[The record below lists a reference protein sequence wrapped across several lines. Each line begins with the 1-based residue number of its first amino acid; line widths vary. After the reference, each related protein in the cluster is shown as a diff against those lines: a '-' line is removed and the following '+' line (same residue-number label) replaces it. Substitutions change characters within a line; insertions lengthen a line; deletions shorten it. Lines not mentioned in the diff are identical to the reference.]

1 MSGVESLGLIG
12 FLPTLLVGIFA
23 LVVLMVDLFSPQGQK
38 ANLVVI
44 SLIGIGL
51 AFWATLRLW
60 GTEEELFGGMIVVDA
75 AALFFHAIFLGVG
88 FITVLLSAQSAA
100 EAGLELAEYYT
111 LLLFALFGAMLMA
124 SGGDLLII
132 FLGLEILSLAQ
143 YILAGM
149 RHDFLKSSESA
160 LKYFLLGAF
169 ATGFLLY
176 GIALLYGATGTTNL
190 AEVVA
195 AVREGG
201 AAVREEGLT
210 DNPLMT
216 IGMGLL
222 IVGFGFKI
230 AAVPFHM
237 WTPDVYEGAPT
248 PVTAFMSTAVKAAGF
263 AALVRVFITALGEL
277 QGSWAP
283 VFWGMAVLTMTVG
296 NLLAISQPHIKRML
310 AYSSI
315 AHAGYLLIA
324 MVAAGPAGLTSLLY
338 YLLAYAFMNLGA
350 FAVVVALEQREER
363 NLLLSDYAGLGFRYP
378 LLGVA
383 MALFMF
389 SLSGLPPT
397 AGFMAKFYVF
407 SAAVEQGYIVLAVIG
422 VLNSLISI
430 YYYLRPIV
438 FMYMEEA
445 KSEVPALRLNRFL
458 VAGLVLTIIGT
469 IHLGLF
475 PARLLGLAQA
485 AAQGLLA
492 P

>member
-1 MSGVESLGLIG
+1 MSGADTLGLIG
-12 FLPTLLVGIFA
+12 FLPALLVGIFA
-23 LVVLMVDLFSPQGQK
+23 VIVLMVDLFSPPGQQ
-38 ANLVVI
+38 ANSGVI
-44 SLIGIGL
+44 ALIGIGL
-51 AFWATLRLW
+51 SFWAAIRLW
-60 GTEEELFGGMIVVDA
+60 GSSAELFGGMVIVDMP
-75 AALFFHAIFLGVG
+75 ALLFQIIFLVVG
-88 FITVLLSAQSAA
+88 FITILLSIQYVA
-100 EAGLELAEYYT
+100 EEGLELGEYYA
-111 LLLFALFGAMLMA
+111 LLLFALLGAMLMA
-124 SGGDLLII
+124 SGGDLLTI
-132 FLGLEILSLAQ
+132 FLGLEIMSLAQ

-149 RHDFLKSSESA
+149 RHNVLKSSESA
-160 LKYFLLGAF
+160 MKYFLLGAF

-190 AEVVA
+190 AGMVT

-201 AAVREEGLT
+201 LA
-210 DNPLMT
+210 DHPLMT

-222 IVGFGFKI
+222 VVGFGFKI

-248 PVTAFMSTAVKAAGF
+248 PVTAFMSTGVKAAAF
-263 AALVRVFITALGEL
+263 AALARVFVAALGDL
-277 QGSWAP
+277 QESWGP
-283 VFWGMAVLTMTVG
+283 IFWVMAVLTMTVG
-296 NLLAISQPHIKRML
+296 NLVAIAQLNIKRML

-324 MVAAGPAGLTSLLY
+324 LVAAGTAGLTGLLY

-350 FAVVVALEQREER
+350 FAVVVALEQREDR
-363 NLLLSDYAGLGFRYP
+363 YLLLADYSGLGFRYP

-407 SAAVEQGYIVLAVIG
+407 SAAVEQGYIVLTVIG
-422 VLNSLISI
+422 VLNSLVSI

-438 FMYMEEA
+438 LMYMEECKA
-445 KSEVPALRLNRFL
+445 DVPAMHLNPFL
-458 VAGLVLTIIGT
+458 LTGLVLTILGT

-475 PARLLGLAQA
+475 PSRLLGLAQA
-485 AAQGLLA
+485 AAQGLFSQ
-492 P
+492 

>member
-1 MSGVESLGLIG
+1 MTGVESLGLIG
-12 FLPTLLVGIFA
+12 FLPTMLVGIFA

-38 ANLVVI
+38 ANLAI
-44 SLIGIGL
+44 IGLSGIGVAL
-51 AFWATLRLW
+51 WATLRLW
-60 GTEEELFGGMIVVDA
+60 GAEEELFGGMIVVDA
-75 AALFFHAIFLGVG
+75 AALFFHAILLGVA
-88 FITVLLSAQSAA
+88 FITVLLSVDYAVQ
-100 EAGLELAEYYT
+100 EGLELAEYYT
-111 LLLFALFGAMLMA
+111 LLLFALFGGMLMA

-149 RHDFLKSSESA
+149 RHGLLKSSESA

-190 AEVVA
+190 AGIVA
-195 AVREGG
+195 AMREG
-201 AAVREEGLT
+201 GLT
-210 DNPLMT
+210 DNPLIT

-248 PVTAFMSTAVKAAGF
+248 PVTAFMSTAVKTAAF
-263 AALVRVFITALGEL
+263 AALVRVFVAALGEL

-283 VFWGMAVLTMTVG
+283 VFWCMAVLTMTVG
-296 NLLAISQPHIKRML
+296 NLLAIAQSNIKRML

-338 YLLAYAFMNLGA
+338 YLLAYACMNLGA
-350 FAVVVALEQREER
+350 FAVVVALEQREDR
-363 NLLLSDYAGLGFRYP
+363 NLLLSDYAGLGFQYP
-378 LLGVA
+378 LLGGA
-383 MALFMF
+383 MVLFMF

-407 SAAVEQGYIVLAVIG
+407 SAAVDQGYIILAVIG
-422 VLNSLISI
+422 VLNSLVSI

-438 FMYMEEA
+438 LMYMEES
-445 KSEVPALRLNRFL
+445 KREIPTLRLNSFL
-458 VAGLVLTIIGT
+458 VVGLVLTILGT

>member
-1 MSGVESLGLIG
+1 MNGVDAIGLVG
-12 FLPTLLVGIFA
+12 FLPALLVGAFA
-23 LVVLMVDLFSPQGQK
+23 IIVLMVDLFSPPGQP
-38 ANLVVI
+38 ASSGVMA
-44 SLIGIGL
+44 LIGIGL
-51 AFWATLRLW
+51 AIWAAIRLW
-60 GTEEELFGGMIVVDA
+60 GSSAELFGGMIIVDMVSL
-75 AALFFHAIFLGVG
+75 LFQSIFLVVG
-88 FITVLLSAQSAA
+88 FVTVLLSIRYAAA
-100 EAGLELAEYYT
+100 EGLEPGEYYA
-111 LLLFALFGAMLMA
+111 LILFALLGAMLMA

-149 RHDFLKSSESA
+149 RHNVLKSSEA
-160 LKYFLLGAF
+160 AMKYFLLGAF

-190 AEVVA
+190 AGIVTA
-195 AVREGG
+195 IREGG
-201 AAVREEGLT
+201 LA
-210 DNPLMT
+210 NYPLMT

-222 IVGFGFKI
+222 VVGFGFKI

-248 PVTAFMSTAVKAAGF
+248 PITAFMSTGVKAAAF
-263 AALVRVFITALGEL
+263 AALARVFVTALGDL

-283 VFWGMAVLTMTVG
+283 IFWGMAVLTMTVG
-296 NLLAISQPHIKRML
+296 NLAAIAQQNIKRML

-324 MVAAGPAGLTSLLY
+324 LVAAGPVGLTGLLY
-338 YLLAYAFMNLGA
+338 YLLAYTFMNLGA
-350 FAVVVALEQREER
+350 FAVVVALEQREDRYLQLDEY
-363 NLLLSDYAGLGFRYP
+363 SGLGFRYP

-407 SAAVEQGYIVLAVIG
+407 SAAVEQGYIVLTVIG
-422 VLNSLISI
+422 VLNSLISL

-438 FMYMEEA
+438 FMYMEDA
-445 KSEVPALRLNRFL
+445 KTDVPAMQLDPFL
-458 VAGLVLTIIGT
+458 IAALVLTMLGT
-469 IHLGLF
+469 IQLGLF

-485 AAQGLLA
+485 AAQGLFSQ
-492 P
+492 

>member
-1 MSGVESLGLIG
+1 MSGVETAGALG
-12 FLPTLLVGIFA
+12 FLPPILVGIFA
-23 LVVLMVDLFSPQGQK
+23 LVVLLVDLFSPQGQK
-38 ANLVVI
+38 PNSGVI
-44 SLIGIGL
+44 GLIGLGL
-51 AFWATLRLW
+51 AFWATVRLW
-60 GTEEELFGGMIVVDA
+60 GTQGELFGGMIIVDTA
-75 AALFFHAIFLGVG
+75 ASLFHAVFLAVG
-88 FITVLLSAQSAA
+88 FITILLSIQYIAD
-100 EAGLELAEYYT
+100 AGLEQGEYYA
-111 LLLFALFGAMLMA
+111 LLLFAIFGAMLMA

-149 RHDFLKSSESA
+149 RHGILKSSEAA

-176 GIALLYGATGTTNL
+176 GISLLYGATGTTNL
-190 AEVVA
+190 ARIVA
-195 AVREGG
+195 AVPEP
-201 AAVREEGLT
+201 GLMAH
-210 DNPLMT
+210 PLLT
-216 IGMGLL
+216 LGMGLL
-222 IVGFGFKI
+222 VVGFGFKI

-248 PVTAFMSTAVKAAGF
+248 PITAFMSTGVKAAGF
-263 AALVRVFITALGEL
+263 AALARVFLTALSQL
-277 QGSWAP
+277 QGSWEP
-283 VFWGMAVLTMTVG
+283 IFWGMAVVTMTVG
-296 NLLAISQPHIKRML
+296 NVAAIAQQNVKRML

-324 MVAAGPAGLTSLLY
+324 LVAAGSAGFTGLLY
-338 YLLAYAFMNLGA
+338 YLLAYAFMTLGA
-350 FAVVVALEQREER
+350 FAVVVALEQREDR
-363 NLLLSDYAGLGFRYP
+363 YLLVGEYGGLGFRYP

-422 VLNSLISI
+422 VLNSLVSI

-438 FMYMEEA
+438 LMYMEEPKA
-445 KSEVPALRLNRFL
+445 EVPVLHLNPFL
-458 VAGLVLTIIGT
+458 VTGLVLTILGT

-475 PARLLGLAQA
+475 PSQVLGLAQA
-485 AAQGLLA
+485 AAQGFLGR
-492 P
+492 

>member
-1 MSGVESLGLIG
+1 MTGVESLGLIG
-12 FLPTLLVGIFA
+12 FLPTMLVGIFA

-38 ANLVVI
+38 ANLAVI
-44 SLIGIGL
+44 SLSGIGVAL
-51 AFWATLRLW
+51 WATLRLW
-60 GTEEELFGGMIVVDA
+60 GAEEELFGGMIVVDT
-75 AALFFHAIFLGVG
+75 AALFFHAIILGVG
-88 FITVLLSAQSAA
+88 FITVLLSVHYAVQ
-100 EAGLELAEYYT
+100 EGLELAEYYT
-111 LLLFALFGAMLMA
+111 LLLFALFGGMLMA
-124 SGGDLLII
+124 SGGDLLVI

-149 RHDFLKSSESA
+149 RHGLLKSSEAA

-176 GIALLYGATGTTNL
+176 GIALIYGATGTTNL
-190 AEVVA
+190 AGIVA
-195 AVREGG
+195 AMREGG
-201 AAVREEGLT
+201 LA
-210 DNPLMT
+210 DNPFMT

-248 PVTAFMSTAVKAAGF
+248 PVTAFMSTAVKTAAF
-263 AALVRVFITALGEL
+263 AALVRVFVTALGEL
-277 QGSWAP
+277 QGNWAP
-283 VFWGMAVLTMTVG
+283 VFWCMAALTMTAG
-296 NLLAISQPHIKRML
+296 NLLAIAQPNIKRML

-324 MVAAGPAGLTSLLY
+324 MTAAGPAGLTSLLY
-338 YLLAYAFMNLGA
+338 YLLAYACMNLGA
-350 FAVVVALEQREER
+350 FAVVVALEQHEER
-363 NLLLSDYAGLGFRYP
+363 NLLLSDYAGLGFQYP
-378 LLGVA
+378 LLGGA

-407 SAAVEQGYIVLAVIG
+407 SAAIDQGYIILAVIG
-422 VLNSLISI
+422 VLNSVVSI

-438 FMYMEEA
+438 LMYMEES
-445 KSEVPALRLNRFL
+445 KGEIPALRLNPFL
-458 VAGLVLTIIGT
+458 VVGLVLSILGT

>member
-1 MSGVESLGLIG
+1 VACSLSS
-12 FLPTLLVGIFA
+12 IF
-23 LVVLMVDLFSPQGQK
+23 LVV
-38 ANLVVI
+38 
-44 SLIGIGL
+44 
-51 AFWATLRLW
+51 
-60 GTEEELFGGMIVVDA
+60 
-75 AALFFHAIFLGVG
+75 G
-88 FITVLLSAQSAA
+88 FVTVLLSIRYAA
-100 EAGLELAEYYT
+100 EEGLELGEYYA
-111 LLLFALFGAMLMA
+111 LLLFALLGAMLMA

-132 FLGLEILSLAQ
+132 FLGLEIMSLAQ

-149 RHDFLKSSESA
+149 RHNVLKSSESA
-160 LKYFLLGAF
+160 MKYFLLGAF

-190 AEVVA
+190 AGIVT

-201 AAVREEGLT
+201 LT
-210 DNPLMT
+210 DHPLVT

-222 IVGFGFKI
+222 VVGFGFKI

-248 PVTAFMSTAVKAAGF
+248 PVTAFMSTGVKAAAF
-263 AALVRVFITALGEL
+263 AALARVFVMALGDL

-283 VFWGMAVLTMTVG
+283 IFWWMAVLSMTVG
-296 NLLAISQPHIKRML
+296 NLAAIAQQNIKRML

-324 MVAAGPAGLTSLLY
+324 LVAAGPAGLTGLLY

-350 FAVVVALEQREER
+350 FAVVVALEQREDR
-363 NLLLSDYAGLGFRYP
+363 YLLLDDYSGLGFRYP

-407 SAAVEQGYIVLAVIG
+407 SAAVEQGYIVLTVIG
-422 VLNSLISI
+422 VLNSLVSI
-430 YYYLRPIV
+430 YYYLNPIV
-438 FMYMEEA
+438 LMYMEESKA
-445 KSEVPALRLNRFL
+445 DVPGMHLSPFL
-458 VAGLVLTIIGT
+458 LTGLVLTMLGT
-469 IHLGLF
+469 IQLGLF

-485 AAQGLLA
+485 AAQGLLSQ
-492 P
+492 

>member
-1 MSGVESLGLIG
+1 MNGVDAIGLIG
-12 FLPTLLVGIFA
+12 FLPALLVGAFA
-23 LVVLMVDLFSPQGQK
+23 VIVLMVDLFSPPGQQT
-38 ANLVVI
+38 NCGVI
-44 SLIGIGL
+44 TLIGIGL
-51 AFWATLRLW
+51 AFWTAVRLW
-60 GTEEELFGGMIVVDA
+60 GSNEELFGGMIVIDMA
-75 AALFFHAIFLGVG
+75 SLLFQTIFLGVG
-88 FITVLLSAQSAA
+88 FITVLLSIRYAAA
-100 EAGLELAEYYT
+100 EGLELGEYYA
-111 LLLFALFGAMLMA
+111 LILFALLGAMLMA

-149 RHDFLKSSESA
+149 RHNVLKSSEA
-160 LKYFLLGAF
+160 AMKYFLLGAF

-176 GIALLYGATGTTNL
+176 GISLLYGATGTTNL
-190 AEVVA
+190 AGIVT

-201 AAVREEGLT
+201 LA
-210 DNPLMT
+210 DHPLMT

-222 IVGFGFKI
+222 LVGFGFKI

-248 PVTAFMSTAVKAAGF
+248 PVTAFMSTAVKAAAF
-263 AALVRVFITALGEL
+263 AALARVFVTALGDL
-277 QGSWAP
+277 QDSWAP
-283 VFWGMAVLTMTVG
+283 IFWGMAVLTMSVG
-296 NLLAISQPHIKRML
+296 NLVAIVQQNIKRML

-324 MVAAGPAGLTSLLY
+324 LVAASPAGLASLLY

-350 FAVVVALEQREER
+350 FAVVVALEQREDR
-363 NLLLSDYAGLGFRYP
+363 HLQLGDYSGLGFRYP

-407 SAAVEQGYIVLAVIG
+407 GAAMEQGYIVLTVIG
-422 VLNSLISI
+422 VVNSLISL

-445 KSEVPALRLNRFL
+445 KADVPGMELDPFL
-458 VAGLVLTIIGT
+458 LTALVLTILGT
-469 IHLGLF
+469 LQLGLF
-475 PARLLGLAQA
+475 PSRLLGLAQA
-485 AAQGLLA
+485 AAQGFFSQ
-492 P
+492 

>member
-1 MSGVESLGLIG
+1 MSGVESVGLVG
-12 FLPTLLVGIFA
+12 FLPVLLVGTFA
-23 LVVLMVDLFSPQGQK
+23 VVVLMVDLFSPSDQH
-38 ANLVVI
+38 ANVGFI
-44 SLIGIGL
+44 ALIGIGL
-51 AFWATLRLW
+51 ALWATLRLW
-60 GTEEELFGGMIVVDA
+60 GHGETLFGGMFVVDQV
-75 AALFFHAIFLGVG
+75 ALIFQAIFLVVG
-88 FITVLLSAQSAA
+88 GITILLSIQYVV
-100 EAGLELAEYYT
+100 EEGLEPGEYYA
-111 LLLFALFGAMLMA
+111 LLLFALLGAMLMA
-124 SGGDLLII
+124 AGDDLLII
-132 FLGLEILSLAQ
+132 FLGLEIMSLAQ

-149 RHDFLKSSESA
+149 RHNLMRSNESA

-176 GIALLYGATGTTNL
+176 GISLIYGATGVTNL
-190 AEVVA
+190 PAIVT
-195 AVREGG
+195 AVRES
-201 AAVREEGLT
+201 GLV
-210 DNPLMT
+210 DHPLLT

-248 PVTAFMSTAVKAAGF
+248 PVTALMSTGVKAAGF
-263 AALVRVFITALGEL
+263 AALARVFLTALGEL

-283 VFWGMAVLTMTVG
+283 ILWGMAVLTMTVG
-296 NLLAISQPHIKRML
+296 NVAAIAQVNIKRLL

-324 MVAAGPAGLTSLLY
+324 VVAASPAGLSGLLF

-350 FAVVVALEQREER
+350 FAVVIALEQREER
-363 NLLLSDYAGLGFRYP
+363 HLLLDDYSGLGFRRP
-378 LLGVA
+378 LLGLS

-407 SAAVEQGYIVLAVIG
+407 GAAVEQGYLVLVVIG
-422 VLNSLISI
+422 VINSLISL

-438 FMYMEEA
+438 LMYMQEPKA
-445 KSEVPALRLNRFL
+445 EVPTLHLSPYL
-458 VAGLVLTIIGT
+458 VVGLLLGVIGT
-469 IHLGLF
+469 LQLGLF
-475 PARLLGLAQA
+475 PARLLSLAQA
-485 AAQGLLA
+485 AAQGFFI

>member
-1 MSGVESLGLIG
+1 MSGVETVGLIG
-12 FLPTLLVGIFA
+12 FLPALLVGTFA
-23 LVVLMVDLFSPQGQK
+23 VIVLMVDLFSPPGQQT
-38 ANLVVI
+38 NSGVI
-44 SLIGIGL
+44 PLIGIGL
-51 AFWATLRLW
+51 AFWAAIRLW
-60 GTEEELFGGMIVVDA
+60 GSGEELFGGMIVVDMA
-75 AALFFHAIFLGVG
+75 SLLFQIILLVVG
-88 FITVLLSAQSAA
+88 FVTVLLSIRYAA
-100 EAGLELAEYYT
+100 EEGLELGEYYA
-111 LLLFALFGAMLMA
+111 LLLFALLGAMLMA

-132 FLGLEILSLAQ
+132 FLGLEIMSLAQ

-149 RHDFLKSSESA
+149 RHNVLKSSEA
-160 LKYFLLGAF
+160 AMKYFLLGAF

-176 GIALLYGATGTTNL
+176 GISLLYGATGTTNL
-190 AEVVA
+190 AGIVT

-201 AAVREEGLT
+201 LS
-210 DNPLMT
+210 DHPLMS

-222 IVGFGFKI
+222 VVGFGFKI

-248 PVTAFMSTAVKAAGF
+248 PVTAFMSTGVKAAAF
-263 AALVRVFITALGEL
+263 AALTRVFVTALGDL

-283 VFWGMAVLTMTVG
+283 IFWCLAVLTMTVG
-296 NLLAISQPHIKRML
+296 NLLAIAQQNIKRML

-324 MVAAGPAGLTSLLY
+324 LVAAGPAGLTGLVY

-350 FAVVVALEQREER
+350 FAVVVAVEQREDR
-363 NLLLSDYAGLGFRYP
+363 CLLLDDYSGLGFRYP
-378 LLGVA
+378 LVGVA

-422 VLNSLISI
+422 VLNSLISL

-438 FMYMEEA
+438 FMYMEESKA
-445 KSEVPALRLNRFL
+445 DVPAMHLDPFL
-458 VAGLVLTIIGT
+458 LTGLVLTMLGT
-469 IHLGLF
+469 IQLGLF
-475 PARLLGLAQA
+475 PSRLLGLAQA
-485 AAQGLLA
+485 AALGLLSQ
-492 P
+492 

>member
-1 MSGVESLGLIG
+1 MNGVDAIGLVG
-12 FLPTLLVGIFA
+12 FLPALLVGAFA
-23 LVVLMVDLFSPQGQK
+23 IIVLMVDLFSPPGQP
-38 ANLVVI
+38 ASSGVMA
-44 SLIGIGL
+44 LIGIGL
-51 AFWATLRLW
+51 AIWAAIRLW
-60 GTEEELFGGMIVVDA
+60 GSSTELFGGMIIVDMVSL
-75 AALFFHAIFLGVG
+75 LFQSIFLVVG
-88 FITVLLSAQSAA
+88 FVTVLLSIRYAAA
-100 EAGLELAEYYT
+100 EGLEPGEYYA
-111 LLLFALFGAMLMA
+111 LILFALLGAMLMA

-149 RHDFLKSSESA
+149 RHNVLKSSEA
-160 LKYFLLGAF
+160 AMKYFLLGAF

-190 AEVVA
+190 AGIVTA
-195 AVREGG
+195 IREGG
-201 AAVREEGLT
+201 LA
-210 DNPLMT
+210 NYPLMT

-222 IVGFGFKI
+222 VVGFGFKI

-248 PVTAFMSTAVKAAGF
+248 PITAFMSTGVKAAAF
-263 AALVRVFITALGEL
+263 AALARVFVTALGDL

-283 VFWGMAVLTMTVG
+283 IFWGMAVLTMTVG
-296 NLLAISQPHIKRML
+296 NLAAIAQQNIKRML

-324 MVAAGPAGLTSLLY
+324 LVAAGPVGLTGLLY
-338 YLLAYAFMNLGA
+338 YLLAYTFMNLGA
-350 FAVVVALEQREER
+350 FAVVVALEQREDRYLQLDEY
-363 NLLLSDYAGLGFRYP
+363 SGLGFRYP

-397 AGFMAKFYVF
+397 AGFMGKFYVF
-407 SAAVEQGYIVLAVIG
+407 SAAVEQGYIVLTVIG
-422 VLNSLISI
+422 VLNSLISL

-438 FMYMEEA
+438 FMYMEDA
-445 KSEVPALRLNRFL
+445 KTDVPAMQLDPFL
-458 VAGLVLTIIGT
+458 IAALVLTMLGT
-469 IHLGLF
+469 IQLGLF

-485 AAQGLLA
+485 AAQGLFSQ
-492 P
+492 

>member
-1 MSGVESLGLIG
+1 MTGVESLGLIG
-12 FLPTLLVGIFA
+12 FLPTLLVGVFA

-38 ANLVVI
+38 ANVAVI
-44 SLIGIGL
+44 ALIGLGV
-51 AFWATLRLW
+51 AFWATVRLW
-60 GTEEELFGGMIVVDA
+60 GTEEELFGGMIVVDTA
-75 AALFFHAIFLGVG
+75 TLFFHAVFLGIG
-88 FITVLLSAQSAA
+88 FVTVLLSIQSAA
-100 EAGLELAEYYT
+100 EEGLELAEYYT
-111 LLLFALFGAMLMA
+111 LLLFALLGAMLMA

-149 RHDFLKSSESA
+149 RHSLLKSNESA

-176 GIALLYGATGTTNL
+176 GIALLYGATGTTSL
-190 AEVVA
+190 AGIAA
-195 AVREGG
+195 AVREGD
-201 AAVREEGLT
+201 LT
-210 DNPLMT
+210 ENPLVT

-222 IVGFGFKI
+222 VVGFGFKI

-263 AALVRVFITALGEL
+263 AALVRVFVTALGEL

-283 VFWGMAVLTMTVG
+283 VFWGMAVLTMTIG
-296 NLLAISQPHIKRML
+296 NLVAIAQLHIKRML

-350 FAVVVALEQREER
+350 FAVVVALERREER
-363 NLLLSDYAGLGFRYP
+363 NLLLGDYAGLGFRYP
-378 LLGVA
+378 LLGLA

-389 SLSGLPPT
+389 SLAGLPPT

-407 SAAVEQGYIVLAVIG
+407 SAAVEQGYLVLAVIG

-438 FMYMEEA
+438 FMYMEES
-445 KSEVPALRLNRFL
+445 KSDIPALRLDRFL

-475 PARLLGLAQA
+475 PARLLGLAQV
-485 AAQGLLA
+485 AAQGLLV